1 MTARCRK
8 LKFEAH
14 GGGRHRSVCGRSPAQ
29 AELSVSDTL
38 QSLGPACDLAA
49 SGGYQGTADV
59 DGDRGRAPIYTH
71 PVQLRTPSKSGRT
84 TAPPQL
90 YWSLP
95 THCCLSRR
103 QEGCHLCQRKRPVTF
118 GQVRSARAT
127 RVGCRLAVFPV
138 GAQSVSSS
146 RYRVMRLRLLQDAC
160 WRRTPAL
167 PPPASK
173 ATWRPTSTPAPALRN
188 EEGADHSRIR
198 SLRARDPRRSAT

>member
-1 MTARCRK
+1 MSIPWKSFAGSGFIQTHHRFRFVSTAQ
-8 LKFEAH
+8 LLVVSTM
-14 GGGRHRSVCGRSPAQ
+14 HRCGRSQVRVEDP
-29 AELSVSDTL
+29 
-38 QSLGPACDLAA
+38 LA
-49 SGGYQGTADV
+49 
-59 DGDRGRAPIYTH
+59 
-71 PVQLRTPSKSGRT
+71 
-84 TAPPQL
+84 
-90 YWSLP
+90 